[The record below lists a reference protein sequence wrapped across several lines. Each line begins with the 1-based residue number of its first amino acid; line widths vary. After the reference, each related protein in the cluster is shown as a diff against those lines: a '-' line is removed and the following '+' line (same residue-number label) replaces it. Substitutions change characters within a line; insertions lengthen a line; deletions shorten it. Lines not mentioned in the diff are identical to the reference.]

1 MSGASAAGRTAS
13 RVRSPV
19 AFNRTAAAGRG
30 VDGITG
36 VEHSRCMADRTV
48 LRRGAFEAAVYFLGG
63 VVVAVVAAVAW
74 SVLGDRTFLGAL
86 GLCLLVVG
94 AAVCFG
100 TLSAFSRFGTADAMA
115 ALGRAPE
122 GGGEPTTRVLTG
134 IGLALLVGGPLLLAG
149 TAVQYME

>member
-1 MSGASAAGRTAS
+1 
-13 RVRSPV
+13 
-19 AFNRTAAAGRG
+19 
-30 VDGITG
+30 
-36 VEHSRCMADRTV
+36 MADRTV
-48 LRRGAFEAAVYFLGG
+48 LRRGAVEATVYFLGG

-94 AAVCFG
+94 AVVCFG
-100 TLSAFSRFGTADAMA
+100 TLSAFSRFGTVDAMA
-115 ALGRAPE
+115 FLGRAPE

-134 IGLALLVGGPLLLAG
+134 MGLALLVGGPLLIAG